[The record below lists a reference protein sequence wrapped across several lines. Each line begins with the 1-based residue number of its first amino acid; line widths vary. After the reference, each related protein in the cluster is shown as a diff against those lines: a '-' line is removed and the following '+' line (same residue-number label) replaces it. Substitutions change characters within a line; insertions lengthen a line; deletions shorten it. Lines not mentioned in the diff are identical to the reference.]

1 MLGTQIL
8 YLAVDIWYFQTK
20 LVVLLIAIVVLI
32 LLAIINKKRNR
43 KDVLPNEHI
52 LLRDSTERNC
62 SFKVNRCDTAQ

>member
-8 YLAVDIWYFQTK
+8 YLAVDFWYFQTK

-32 LLAIINKKRNR
+32 LLAIINKKRKR

-52 LLRDSTERNC
+52 LLRDSTQRKLQFQ
-62 SFKVNRCDTAQ
+62 S